1 MENPISWFFRKI
13 KQLNDLIW
21 HTPLSEISRRKMLL
35 IKQMRILIIAARGF
49 VNNKVMLEASA
60 LTFYSLLA
68 VVPLAA
74 IAFAVAKGFG
84 LDQNLEDQLIKN
96 FETQKEVLNWLLTNA
111 RNALD
116 ATKGGY
122 MAGVGVIVLM
132 WSGMSLL
139 DSIERSFNN
148 IWEIKSSRPWVR
160 KFTDYLTI
168 MLIAPIFL
176 ILSGSV
182 TVFINTNLK
191 EFISDSSILERLK
204 PLVSFLVKLIPFIL
218 TWFVLT
224 VLFIVMPNTKVKFK
238 SALVAGILSGTLL
251 QFLQWLYID
260 VQFGI
265 TRLNSIYGSFAAI
278 PLFIVWIQMSW
289 LVVLLGAEL
298 SFANQNISRYEYE
311 SEALNISYYHKKA
324 LTLMILSRI
333 IRHFEKG
340 LPPLSA
346 EVISSEISMPV
357 RIVRDILQD
366 LDTVGLVSAV
376 VKDDSKERLYQPAF
390 NTENITVSFVLSRLE
405 KKGIEQKSLST
416 NKEFEKVS
424 ALLAKLE
431 KHAGK
436 SRANIPLR
444 ELL

>member
-1 MENPISWFFRKI
+1 MENPVSWFFRKI

-35 IKQMRILIIAARGF
+35 IKQMRIVVIAARGF

-84 LDQNLEDQLIKN
+84 LDQNLEDLLIKN

-182 TVFINTNLK
+182 TVFINTNLE
-191 EFISDSSILERLK
+191 EFISDSSILEWVK
-204 PLVSFLVKLIPFIL
+204 PFVSTLVKLIPFIL

-376 VKDDSKERLYQPAF
+376 IKDDSKERLYQPAL

-424 ALLAKLE
+424 TILAKLE

-436 SRANIPLR
+436 SGANIPLR
-444 ELL
+444 EL

>member
-1 MENPISWFFRKI
+1 MENPVSWFFRKI

-35 IKQMRILIIAARGF
+35 IKQMRIVVIAARGF

-60 LTFYSLLA
+60 QTFYSMLA

-96 FETQKEVLNWLLTNA
+96 FETQKEVLNWLLSNA

-122 MAGVGVIVLM
+122 MAGVGVIVLL

-148 IWEIKSSRPWVR
+148 IWEIKNSRPWVR

-176 ILSGSV
+176 ILSGSI
-182 TVFINTNLK
+182 TVFINTNL
-191 EFISDSSILERLK
+191 EDFLSESAILESMK

-218 TWFVLT
+218 TWLVLT

-260 VQFGI
+260 LQFGI

-333 IRHFEKG
+333 IKHFENG
-340 LPPLSA
+340 MPPLSA

-366 LDTVGLVSAV
+366 LNSVGLVSAV
-376 VKDDSKERLYQPAF
+376 VKDDGKERLYQPAM
-390 NTENITVSFVLSRLE
+390 NTDNITVSFVLSKLE
-405 KKGIEQKSLST
+405 KKGIEQQSLT
-416 NKEFEKVS
+416 RNKEFEKVS
-424 ALLAKLE
+424 AILAKLE

-436 SRANIPLR
+436 SGANILLR
-444 ELL
+444 EL

>member
-1 MENPISWFFRKI
+1 MENPVSWFFRKI

-35 IKQMRILIIAARGF
+35 IKQMRIVVIAARGF

-60 LTFYSLLA
+60 LTFYSMLA

-96 FETQKEVLNWLLTNA
+96 FETQKEVLNWLLSNA

-122 MAGVGVIVLM
+122 MAGVGVIVLL

-148 IWEIKSSRPWVR
+148 IWEIKNSRPWVR

-176 ILSGSV
+176 ILSGSI
-182 TVFINTNLK
+182 TVFINTNL
-191 EFISDSSILERLK
+191 EDFLSESAILESMK

-218 TWFVLT
+218 TWLVLT
-224 VLFIVMPNTKVKFK
+224 VLFIVMPNTKVRFK

-260 VQFGI
+260 LQFGI

-333 IRHFEKG
+333 IKHFENG
-340 LPPLSA
+340 MPPLSA

-366 LDTVGLVSAV
+366 LNSVGLVSAV
-376 VKDDSKERLYQPAF
+376 VKDDGKERLYQPAM
-390 NTENITVSFVLSRLE
+390 NTDNITVSFVLSKLE
-405 KKGIEQKSLST
+405 KKGIEQQSLT
-416 NKEFEKVS
+416 RNKEFEKVS
-424 ALLAKLE
+424 AILAKLE

-436 SRANIPLR
+436 SGANILLR
-444 ELL
+444 EL

>member
-1 MENPISWFFRKI
+1 MENPVSWFFRKI

-35 IKQMRILIIAARGF
+35 IKQMRIVVIAARGF

-60 LTFYSLLA
+60 LTFYSMLA

-96 FETQKEVLNWLLTNA
+96 FETQKEVLNWLLSNA

-122 MAGVGVIVLM
+122 MAGVGVIVLL

-148 IWEIKSSRPWVR
+148 IWEIKNSRPWVR

-176 ILSGSV
+176 ILSGSI
-182 TVFINTNLK
+182 TVFINTNL
-191 EFISDSSILERLK
+191 EDFLSESAILESMK

-218 TWFVLT
+218 TWLVLT

-260 VQFGI
+260 LQFGI

-333 IRHFEKG
+333 IKHFENG
-340 LPPLSA
+340 MPPLSA

-366 LDTVGLVSAV
+366 LNSVGLVSAV
-376 VKDDSKERLYQPAF
+376 VKDDGKERLYQPAM
-390 NTENITVSFVLSRLE
+390 NTDNITVSFVLSKLE
-405 KKGIEQKSLST
+405 KKGIEQQSLT
-416 NKEFEKVS
+416 RNKEFEKVS
-424 ALLAKLE
+424 AILAKLE

-436 SRANIPLR
+436 SGANILLR
-444 ELL
+444 EL

>member
-1 MENPISWFFRKI
+1 MENPVSWFFRKI

-35 IKQMRILIIAARGF
+35 IKQMRIVVIAARGF

-60 LTFYSLLA
+60 LTFYSMLA

-122 MAGVGVIVLM
+122 MAGVGVIVLL

-148 IWEIKSSRPWVR
+148 IWEIKNSRPWFR

-168 MLIAPIFL
+168 MLIAPLFL
-176 ILSGSV
+176 ILSGSI
-182 TVFINTNLK
+182 TVFINTNLEK
-191 EFISDSSILERLK
+191 FLSESSILEGMK
-204 PLVSFLVKLIPFIL
+204 PFVSFLVKLIPFVL
-218 TWFVLT
+218 TWLVLT

-260 VQFGI
+260 LQFGI

-324 LTLMILSRI
+324 LTLMIISRI
-333 IRHFEKG
+333 IKQFENG

-366 LDTVGLVSAV
+366 LDSVGLVSAV
-376 VKDDSKERLYQPAF
+376 VKDDGKERLYQPAM
-390 NTENITVSFVLSRLE
+390 NTENITVSFVLSKLE
-405 KKGIEQKSLST
+405 KKGIEQQSLSR

-424 ALLAKLE
+424 AILAKLE

-436 SRANIPLR
+436 SGANILLR
-444 ELL
+444 DL